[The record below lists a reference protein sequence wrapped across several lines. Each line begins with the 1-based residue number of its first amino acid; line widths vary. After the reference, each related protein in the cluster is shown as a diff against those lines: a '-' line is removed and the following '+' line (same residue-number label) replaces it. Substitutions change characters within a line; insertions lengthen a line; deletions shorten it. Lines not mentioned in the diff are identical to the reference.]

1 MGVLNT
7 SWWLCH
13 DITALY
19 CAFLTLSNIATCQ
32 QRLEEVWRP
41 AEARHLDQYAPRHV
55 RVGINN
61 QDTQGLF
68 THYVVTFKKYLDT
81 SAFVIPYFTWCLV

>member
-1 MGVLNT
+1 MSSCHHITVLYST
-7 SWWLCH
+7 V
-13 DITALY
+13 
-19 CAFLTLSNIATCQ
+19 LTLSNIARCQ

-41 AEARHLDQYAPRHV
+41 AEARHLDQYPPRHA
-55 RVGINN
+55 RVASNN
-61 QDTQGLF
+61 EDTQGLF